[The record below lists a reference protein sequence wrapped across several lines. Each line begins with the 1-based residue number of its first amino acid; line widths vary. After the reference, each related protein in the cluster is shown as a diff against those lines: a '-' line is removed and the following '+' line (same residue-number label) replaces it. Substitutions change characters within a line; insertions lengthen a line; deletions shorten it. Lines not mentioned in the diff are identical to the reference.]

1 MQHNSEAPSYR
12 SQGQTLKCSSS
23 SVGPWSRETALQYG
37 RLSRTIRRVSLVF
50 LNGWWSCRLDKAV
63 LMIWCFSALQQMRRG
78 QCVWA
83 LQTLLWVLKQHTNIY
98 TVSNDL
104 FTSCAVLQT
113 NCVSVRR
120 HWQCINVQTCTLG
133 LIPKVWKWG
142 EGVLLLS
149 SYSFFWGGGSRSGGE
164 GRSAGQGEVFI
175 QYRNLHKCE
184 LRIIWK
190 GKRKKWREALGDGV
204 QVVTLTSVGAYRT
217 LFCCSKGKTMKT
229 WWAIFYSRTNEAG

>member
-12 SQGQTLKCSSS
+12 LQGQMLKCSSS

-50 LNGWWSCRLDKAV
+50 LNGWWRCRSDKAV

-98 TVSNDL
+98 TVSNNL

-120 HWQCINVQTCTLG
+120 HWQCIDVQTCTLG

-142 EGVLLLS
+142 ERVFCFCHLIPFFGVEEA
-149 SYSFFWGGGSRSGGE
+149 GVGVRAGVQGR
-164 GRSAGQGEVFI
+164 GRSSFNTEIF
-175 QYRNLHKCE
+175 
-184 LRIIWK
+184 
-190 GKRKKWREALGDGV
+190 
-204 QVVTLTSVGAYRT
+204 TSVNWG
-217 LFCCSKGKTMKT
+217 LFEKIKEKNEGKH
-229 WWAIFYSRTNEAG
+229 